1 MLYNCERVTF
11 SESIVK
17 WRFRVAWPVAH
28 LGALGKF
35 LPKRELNW
43 HMEFPGQKG
52 NLVCL
57 FPIMP
62 FVHLYLN
69 VKLSFL
75 WKQVK
80 ALFSIMHGSFCAFFL
95 VWWEWQLWACI
106 PTHAYYSWLL
116 WLEYEMTSPQAHV
129 LNTWFCDSW
138 WNYFE
143 TWWKHLPGDPSGGS
157 RSLGAGPRSMLSLST
172 CGVVLF
178 PSLLS
183 LGLLGLAMAEWMPWS
198 QEINQLHLPPSC
210 HARVLVWMWSGTH
223 RLSCLNCPQIVEALF
238 AGQGGRRNIWDT
250 GSSRRS
256 GSLERALMF
265 LCASGQWKP
274 HCKLLC
280 DVQSHFKFQA
290 SLVGW
295 TNFPET
301 VSQDKWLLSQTAR
314 FSFVRYWP

>member
-116 WLEYEMTSPQAHV
+116 WLEYEITPPRLVFWILGFVIAGGTTLRHDGNICQGNPVEEAGLWEQV
-129 LNTWFCDSW
+129 
-138 WNYFE
+138 
-143 TWWKHLPGDPSGGS
+143 PGVCYPCP
-157 RSLGAGPRSMLSLST
+157 LL
-172 CGVVLF
+172 VLF
-178 PSLLS
+178 CFPAYYHWVC
-183 LGLLGLAMAEWMPWS
+183 LALPWQNECPEVKRSTSCFFHQVVMPGFWFECEVVPTDS
-198 QEINQLHLPPSC
+198 
-210 HARVLVWMWSGTH
+210 RV
-223 RLSCLNCPQIVEALF
+223 
-238 AGQGGRRNIWDT
+238 
-250 GSSRRS
+250 
-256 GSLERALMF
+256 
-265 LCASGQWKP
+265 
-274 HCKLLC
+274 
-280 DVQSHFKFQA
+280 
-290 SLVGW
+290 
-295 TNFPET
+295 
-301 VSQDKWLLSQTAR
+301 
-314 FSFVRYWP
+314 

>member
-116 WLEYEMTSPQAHV
+116 WLEYEMTPPRLVFWILGFVIA
-129 LNTWFCDSW
+129 
-138 WNYFE
+138 
-143 TWWKHLPGDPSGGS
+143 GGTTL
-157 RSLGAGPRSMLSLST
+157 RHDGNICQGNPVEEAGPRSVILVHFWCCSVSQLIITGSAWPCHGRMNALKSRDQPVASST
-172 CGVVLF
+172 K
-178 PSLLS
+178 
-183 LGLLGLAMAEWMPWS
+183 
-198 QEINQLHLPPSC
+198 
-210 HARVLVWMWSGTH
+210 
-223 RLSCLNCPQIVEALF
+223 LSCQGSGLNVKWYPQTLVFKLSPDCGGIVCG
-238 AGQGGRRNIWDT
+238 AGWSKEYLR
-250 GSSRRS
+250 
-256 GSLERALMF
+256 
-265 LCASGQWKP
+265 
-274 HCKLLC
+274 H
-280 DVQSHFKFQA
+280 
-290 SLVGW
+290 
-295 TNFPET
+295 
-301 VSQDKWLLSQTAR
+301 WLI
-314 FSFVRYWP
+314 

>member
-1 MLYNCERVTF
+1 MLYNCGRDTL

-95 VWWEWQLWACI
+95 VWWEWQLWTCI

-116 WLEYEMTSPQAHV
+116 WLEYEMTPPQARV
-129 LNTWFCDSW
+129 LNTWFRDSW
-138 WNYFE
+138 RNYFE
-143 TWWKHLPGDPSGGS
+143 TWRKHLPGEPSGGS
-157 RSLGAGPRSMLSLST
+157 RSLGAGPRCTLSLST
-172 CGVVLF
+172 SGVVLF
-178 PSLLS
+178 PAYHWVC
-183 LGLLGLAMAEWMPWS
+183 LALPW
-198 QEINQLHLPPSC
+198 QNECPKVKRPTSC
-210 HARVLVWMWSGTH
+210 FFHQVVRARVLVWMWNGTH

-238 AGQGGRRNIWDT
+238 AGQGGGRNLWDS

-265 LCASGQWKP
+265 LCASGQRKP
-274 HCKLLC
+274 QCKLLC

-295 TNFPET
+295 INFPET
-301 VSQDKWLLSQTAR
+301 VSQDK
-314 FSFVRYWP
+314 

>member
-1 MLYNCERVTF
+1 MLYNCGRDTL

-95 VWWEWQLWACI
+95 VWWEWQLWTCI

-116 WLEYEMTSPQAHV
+116 WLEYEMTPPPPRLVFWILGFVIAGGTTLRHDGNICQGNPVEEAGLWEQV
-129 LNTWFCDSW
+129 
-138 WNYFE
+138 
-143 TWWKHLPGDPSGGS
+143 PGVRYPCP
-157 RSLGAGPRSMLSLST
+157 LL
-172 CGVVLF
+172 VLF
-178 PSLLS
+178 CF
-183 LGLLGLAMAEWMPWS
+183 
-198 QEINQLHLPPSC
+198 QL
-210 HARVLVWMWSGTH
+210 
-223 RLSCLNCPQIVEALF
+223 I
-238 AGQGGRRNIWDT
+238 T
-250 GSSRRS
+250 GSAWLCHGRMNALKSRDQPV
-256 GSLERALMF
+256 
-265 LCASGQWKP
+265 ASST
-274 HCKLLC
+274 KLSVPGFWFEC
-280 DVQSHFKFQA
+280 EMVPTDSRV
-290 SLVGW
+290 
-295 TNFPET
+295 
-301 VSQDKWLLSQTAR
+301 
-314 FSFVRYWP
+314 